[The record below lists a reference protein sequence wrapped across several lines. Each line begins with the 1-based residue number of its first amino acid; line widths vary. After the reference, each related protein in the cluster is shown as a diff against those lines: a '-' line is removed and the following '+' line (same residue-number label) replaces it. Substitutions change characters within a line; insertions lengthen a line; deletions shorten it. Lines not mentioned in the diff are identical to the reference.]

1 MTDTTVSASVLDF
14 NRTVDPDPVSI
25 AHRLRRA
32 LERLRDDREEAID
45 EVILLLDDAVL
56 DLELAIRS

>member
-1 MTDTTVSASVLDF
+1 MTDTTITTPVLDF

-32 LERLRDDREEAID
+32 FERLREDREEAID
-45 EVILLLDDAVL
+45 EVIVLLEDAVL

>member
-1 MTDTTVSASVLDF
+1 MTITTPVLDF

-25 AHRLRRA
+25 ANRLRRA

-45 EVILLLDDAVL
+45 EVILLLDDAIL

>member
-1 MTDTTVSASVLDF
+1 MTINTPVLDF

-25 AHRLRRA
+25 ANRLRQA
-32 LERLRDDREEAID
+32 FERLQEDREEAID
-45 EVILLLDDAVL
+45 EVIVLLEDAVL

>member
-1 MTDTTVSASVLDF
+1 MTDTTVTTPVLDF
-14 NRTVDPDPVSI
+14 NRTVDADPVSI

-32 LERLRDDREEAID
+32 FERLREDREEAID
-45 EVILLLDDAVL
+45 EVIVLLEDAVL

>member
-1 MTDTTVSASVLDF
+1 MTTPVLDF

-25 AHRLRRA
+25 AERLRRA
-32 LERLRDDREEAID
+32 FERLREDREEAID
-45 EVILLLDDAVL
+45 EVIVLLDDAVL

>member
-1 MTDTTVSASVLDF
+1 MTDTVTTPVLNL

-45 EVILLLDDAVL
+45 EVILLLEDAVL